1 MISVGLH
8 RAATSAGGLRG
19 RPSVAFRGK
28 SMARSMVP
36 SGRHASDSRRVAPAI
51 VKNDRIPS
59 GVKLRALP
67 FLWCSLA
74 LFLGGCPKRQAPTR
88 IVYVPSPPP
97 AATQASAAGA
107 PPMVIEEPA
116 PPEEPPAPSPQ
127 PTTNP
132 EPAQRRRRVL
142 RREAPAA
149 APENTP
155 ETTEPLTPQ
164 VPSQVPSL
172 EPRESSAQEAAL
184 RRQIQGL
191 QDDVRQRIAK
201 LSRAGLSGA
210 DRKTLDDAR
219 TFFAQSTR
227 ALNDA
232 DLQRALNLAR
242 KASLLVSALEP

>member
-1 MISVGLH
+1 
-8 RAATSAGGLRG
+8 
-19 RPSVAFRGK
+19 
-28 SMARSMVP
+28 
-36 SGRHASDSRRVAPAI
+36 
-51 VKNDRIPS
+51 
-59 GVKLRALP
+59 
-67 FLWCSLA
+67 
-74 LFLGGCPKRQAPTR
+74 
-88 IVYVPSPPP
+88 
-97 AATQASAAGA
+97 
-107 PPMVIEEPA
+107 MVIEEPA

-149 APENTP
+149 AAEETP
-155 ETTEPLTPQ
+155 AATESQPTP
-164 VPSQVPSL
+164 QVPSL

-184 RRQIQGL
+184 RRQIQAL

-210 DRKTLDDAR
+210 DRKTLEDAR

>member
-1 MISVGLH
+1 
-8 RAATSAGGLRG
+8 
-19 RPSVAFRGK
+19 
-28 SMARSMVP
+28 
-36 SGRHASDSRRVAPAI
+36 
-51 VKNDRIPS
+51 
-59 GVKLRALP
+59 
-67 FLWCSLA
+67 
-74 LFLGGCPKRQAPTR
+74 
-88 IVYVPSPPP
+88 
-97 AATQASAAGA
+97 
-107 PPMVIEEPA
+107 MVIEEPA

-149 APENTP
+149 AAENTP
-155 ETTEPLTPQ
+155 ETTEPPPTP
-164 VPSQVPSL
+164 QVPSL
-172 EPRESSAQEAAL
+172 EPRESSVQEAAL
-184 RRQIQGL
+184 RRQIQAL

-227 ALNDA
+227 ALDEA

>member
-1 MISVGLH
+1 
-8 RAATSAGGLRG
+8 
-19 RPSVAFRGK
+19 
-28 SMARSMVP
+28 
-36 SGRHASDSRRVAPAI
+36 
-51 VKNDRIPS
+51 
-59 GVKLRALP
+59 
-67 FLWCSLA
+67 
-74 LFLGGCPKRQAPTR
+74 
-88 IVYVPSPPP
+88 
-97 AATQASAAGA
+97 
-107 PPMVIEEPA
+107 MVIEEPA

-132 EPAQRRRRVL
+132 EPARRRVL
-142 RREAPAA
+142 RRVAPAA

-164 VPSQVPSL
+164 VPSL
-172 EPRESSAQEAAL
+172 EPRESSAQQAAL

>member
-1 MISVGLH
+1 M
-8 RAATSAGGLRG
+8 
-19 RPSVAFRGK
+19 
-28 SMARSMVP
+28 
-36 SGRHASDSRRVAPAI
+36 
-51 VKNDRIPS
+51 
-59 GVKLRALP
+59 
-67 FLWCSLA
+67 
-74 LFLGGCPKRQAPTR
+74 
-88 IVYVPSPPP
+88 
-97 AATQASAAGA
+97 
-107 PPMVIEEPA
+107 
-116 PPEEPPAPSPQ
+116 
-127 PTTNP
+127 
-132 EPAQRRRRVL
+132 L
-142 RREAPAA
+142 RREAPAP

-155 ETTEPLTPQ
+155 ETTEPPPTP
-164 VPSQVPSL
+164 QVPSL

-184 RRQIQGL
+184 RRQIQAL

>member
-1 MISVGLH
+1 
-8 RAATSAGGLRG
+8 
-19 RPSVAFRGK
+19 
-28 SMARSMVP
+28 
-36 SGRHASDSRRVAPAI
+36 
-51 VKNDRIPS
+51 
-59 GVKLRALP
+59 
-67 FLWCSLA
+67 
-74 LFLGGCPKRQAPTR
+74 
-88 IVYVPSPPP
+88 
-97 AATQASAAGA
+97 
-107 PPMVIEEPA
+107 MVIEEPA

-127 PTTNP
+127 PTSQP
-132 EPAQRRRRVL
+132 EPARRPRRRL
-142 RREAPAA
+142 RTEPPAA
-149 APENTP
+149 AAENTP
-155 ETTEPLTPQ
+155 ETTEPPTP
-164 VPSQVPSL
+164 QVPSL

-227 ALNDA
+227 ALSDA

>member
-1 MISVGLH
+1 
-8 RAATSAGGLRG
+8 
-19 RPSVAFRGK
+19 
-28 SMARSMVP
+28 
-36 SGRHASDSRRVAPAI
+36 
-51 VKNDRIPS
+51 
-59 GVKLRALP
+59 
-67 FLWCSLA
+67 
-74 LFLGGCPKRQAPTR
+74 
-88 IVYVPSPPP
+88 
-97 AATQASAAGA
+97 
-107 PPMVIEEPA
+107 MVIEEPA

-149 APENTP
+149 AAENTP
-155 ETTEPLTPQ
+155 ETTEPPPTP
-164 VPSQVPSL
+164 QVPSL

-184 RRQIQGL
+184 RRQIQAL

-210 DRKTLDDAR
+210 DRKTLEDAR

>member
-1 MISVGLH
+1 
-8 RAATSAGGLRG
+8 
-19 RPSVAFRGK
+19 
-28 SMARSMVP
+28 MARSMVP
-36 SGRHASDSRRVAPAI
+36 SGRHVLDSCCVAPAI
-51 VKNDRIPS
+51 AKNDKIP
-59 GVKLRALP
+59 GDVKLRALP

-74 LFLGGCPKRQAPTR
+74 LFIGGCPKRQAPTR

-107 PPMVIEEPA
+107 PSMVIEEPA
-116 PPEEPPAPSPQ
+116 PPEEPLAPPPQ
-127 PTTNP
+127 PTTQP
-132 EPAQRRRRVL
+132 EPARRRHVL

>member
-1 MISVGLH
+1 
-8 RAATSAGGLRG
+8 
-19 RPSVAFRGK
+19 
-28 SMARSMVP
+28 
-36 SGRHASDSRRVAPAI
+36 
-51 VKNDRIPS
+51 
-59 GVKLRALP
+59 
-67 FLWCSLA
+67 
-74 LFLGGCPKRQAPTR
+74 
-88 IVYVPSPPP
+88 
-97 AATQASAAGA
+97 
-107 PPMVIEEPA
+107 MVIEEPA

-142 RREAPAA
+142 RREALAA
-149 APENTP
+149 AAECTL
-155 ETTEPLTPQ
+155 ETTEPPPTP
-164 VPSQVPSL
+164 QVPSL

-184 RRQIQGL
+184 RRQIQAL

-210 DRKTLDDAR
+210 DRKTLEDAR

>member
-1 MISVGLH
+1 
-8 RAATSAGGLRG
+8 
-19 RPSVAFRGK
+19 
-28 SMARSMVP
+28 
-36 SGRHASDSRRVAPAI
+36 
-51 VKNDRIPS
+51 
-59 GVKLRALP
+59 
-67 FLWCSLA
+67 
-74 LFLGGCPKRQAPTR
+74 
-88 IVYVPSPPP
+88 
-97 AATQASAAGA
+97 
-107 PPMVIEEPA
+107 MVIEEPA

-132 EPAQRRRRVL
+132 EQAQRRRRVL

-149 APENTP
+149 AAEETP
-155 ETTEPLTPQ
+155 AATESPPTP
-164 VPSQVPSL
+164 QVPSL

-184 RRQIQGL
+184 RRQIQAL

-210 DRKTLDDAR
+210 DRKTLEDAR

>member
-1 MISVGLH
+1 
-8 RAATSAGGLRG
+8 
-19 RPSVAFRGK
+19 
-28 SMARSMVP
+28 
-36 SGRHASDSRRVAPAI
+36 
-51 VKNDRIPS
+51 
-59 GVKLRALP
+59 
-67 FLWCSLA
+67 
-74 LFLGGCPKRQAPTR
+74 
-88 IVYVPSPPP
+88 
-97 AATQASAAGA
+97 
-107 PPMVIEEPA
+107 MVIEEPA

-149 APENTP
+149 AAEETP
-155 ETTEPLTPQ
+155 AATEPPPTP
-164 VPSQVPSL
+164 QVPSL

-184 RRQIQGL
+184 RRQIQAL
-191 QDDVRQRIAK
+191 QEDVRQRIAK

-210 DRKTLDDAR
+210 DRKTLEDAR